1 MYIWYLQAYNGLL
14 LTKCSVLKT
23 VIHYTVIQMGIEI
36 NLLASVVHM
45 KFLKVPM
52 LDIYK
57 Y

>member
-1 MYIWYLQAYNGLL
+1 MYIWYLQAYNGLS
-14 LTKCSVLKT
+14 LTERSILKI
-23 VIHYTVIQMGIEI
+23 VIHNTVIQMGIEI
-36 NLLASVVHM
+36 NLLASVHM